1 MLRALRLCLLLYLSA
16 FAAADALQHYVA
28 SILFGLL
35 LLPLPVSTWL
45 LRCTLR
51 ACVVDW
57 CFALQAVRLCRLFV
71 VP

>member
-1 MLRALRLCLLLYLSA
+1 MLRALRLCLFLYLSA
-16 FAAADALQHYVA
+16 FADDALHYVA